1 MSLGLFKKSIATKLI
16 LYVGSAI
23 TIVLL
28 LQAYININRFE
39 QLVTPLIIRDLD
51 NALARSHMVFES
63 LSEQIIEDAQV
74 ITSHNALSNYIDY
87 EQLDD
92 TKGMNEELVTLEQF
106 LISLTASKSHYLNI
120 EIFTKGGSIIRINM
134 GEVAES
140 AYRVTPRFIF
150 SDKAKIDSYY
160 TTTVNHKVLYTL
172 KYKFSMSG
180 AFTEDEVAGAIY
192 IVRDASS
199 VLNELVEELQGLNM
213 HLTVMTGEVL
223 IAGEFKDKNWLS
235 RDFHD
240 ADSNLTIS
248 VGISE
253 ENAFLFVHEMQRSII
268 VLAISLIL
276 VLGISQFFTITQ
288 VIAKPLKNLIDFM
301 NKQALGKA
309 PASVRYQTK
318 RTDEIGLFAQGLNN
332 MLEQIHTRQTALSA
346 SEERL
351 ALALWG
357 SGEGMWEFSV
367 SESKILLV
375 EESCEILSIETS
387 PTKLSQA
394 EFVSKIHVDDRENVN
409 AHFEFFKVGT
419 PDLFEIEFR
428 VFVGDKLKW
437 LKMKGRVTKQE
448 SELSYQALI
457 VGTLMDISDQRE
469 AEKEIRLY
477 AKAFDSS
484 ASAIV
489 ILDKT
494 LVVLA
499 VNEAFKETTGS
510 NLNDVVGRIPDF
522 IINHTHSSFDIKEFT
537 HEIQNNGKWQNEL
550 IGMKKNG
557 ERFVKDISINAIVD
571 NNGTPTH
578 YVCAFNDIT
587 HKKKSE
593 KDLWT
598 MANHDILTGLP
609 NRGYFRKSLDSA
621 IVKAKNEGASLALF
635 FIDLDRFKQ
644 VNDTLGHESGDHLL
658 KKVGATLVKLARKTD
673 YAARLG
679 GDEFALIIENV
690 ANKVN
695 VERIAMDLV
704 KQFDKGLIVNEKDS
718 GVGVSIGISLYPEN
732 ANNADELVHYAD
744 TAMYFSKTTG
754 SNLFHFFEPSMSDHV
769 NRRNLIEK
777 ELREALRE
785 DKLSLYFQ
793 PQINITSGAVVSFEA
808 LSRWFHPTLG
818 TISPEEFIPIAEDA
832 GLIVDLGKQVLRKA
846 CQQVKQWHEHGFSSI
861 KIAINV
867 SIKQFM
873 LSDVTYDLSNILNQ
887 VNLDARY
894 IELELTESLF
904 VDEAEN
910 VINTLKKLK
919 QLGVSLSIDDF
930 GTGYSSLSYL
940 NKFPLD
946 VLKIDKSFVSQLSS
960 DKTGM
965 AITQSIVAIA
975 HALDLEIVAEG
986 VETDEQL
993 SILGKM
999 GCQYVQGYLYG
1010 PPISSE
1016 DSINYLEQ
1024 SNLFE
1029 PS

>member
-1 MSLGLFKKSIATKLI
+1 MSLELFRKSIATKLI

-23 TIVLL
+23 TVVLL
-28 LQAYININRFE
+28 LQAYINIKRFE
-39 QLVTPLIIRDLD
+39 HLVTPLIFRDLD
-51 NALARSHMVFES
+51 NALARSHMVFQS
-63 LSEQIIEDAQV
+63 LAEQITEDAQV
-74 ITSHNALSNYIDY
+74 IKSHNALSNYIDY

-92 TKGMNEELVTLEQF
+92 SKGMNEELVNLEQF
-106 LISLTASKSHYLNI
+106 LISLNASKSHYLNI
-120 EIFTKGGSIIRINM
+120 EVFTKRGSIIRIDN
-134 GEVAES
+134 GEVVDS
-140 AYRVTPRFIF
+140 VYRLSPNFIF
-150 SDKAKIDSYY
+150 NEQAKLDSYY
-160 TTTVNHKVLYTL
+160 TIGVNKEVLYTL

-199 VLNELVEELQGLNM
+199 VLQELVEELQGLNM
-213 HLTVMTGEVL
+213 HLTVMDGEVL
-223 IAGEFKDKNWLS
+223 IGGEPIDNNWLS
-235 RDFHD
+235 RELYCP
-240 ADSNLTIS
+240 DSNLTIS

-253 ENAFLFVHEMQRSII
+253 DNAFLFVHEMQRSII
-268 VLAISLIL
+268 ILTISLIL
-276 VLGISQFFTITQ
+276 VLGLSQFFTITQ
-288 VIAKPLKNLIDFM
+288 VIAKPLKSLIDFM
-301 NKQALGKA
+301 NKQAVGDT
-309 PASVRYQTK
+309 PASIQYQST

-332 MLEQIHTRQTALSA
+332 MLDQINTRQTALSA

-367 SESKILLV
+367 SESTILLV

-387 PTKLSQA
+387 PIKLSQ
-394 EFVSKIHVDDRENVN
+394 EQFISKIHEDDREGVNVY
-409 AHFEFFKVGT
+409 FKSFKQVT
-419 PDLFEIEFR
+419 SDLFEIEFR
-428 VFVGDKLKW
+428 ILVGDKFKW
-437 LKMKGRVTKQE
+437 LKMKGRVTEQG
-448 SELSYQALI
+448 SVASSDAMI
-457 VGTLMDISDQRE
+457 VGTLMDVSDQRE

-499 VNEAFKETTGS
+499 VNVAFEETTGY
-510 NLNDVVGRIPDF
+510 NLSDVVGRVPDF
-522 IINHTHSSFDIKEFT
+522 IIHHTHSSFDLKEFT

-557 ERFVKDISINAIVD
+557 ERFVKDISINAILD
-571 NNGTPTH
+571 NNGSPTH

-621 IVKAKNEGASLALF
+621 ISKAKNEGASLALF

-644 VNDTLGHESGDHLL
+644 VNDTLGHESGDRLL

-679 GDEFALIIENV
+679 GDEFAIIIENV
-690 ANKVN
+690 TSKVN
-695 VERIAMDLV
+695 VERIAVELV

-718 GVGVSIGISLYPEN
+718 GVGVSIGISLYPDN

-793 PQINITSGAVVSFEA
+793 PQINIITGAVVSFEA

-832 GLIVDLGKQVLRKA
+832 GLIVDLGKQVLKKA
-846 CQQVKQWHEHGFSSI
+846 CQQVKRWHEHGFSSI

-887 VNLDARY
+887 VDLSARY

-930 GTGYSSLSYL
+930 GT
-940 NKFPLD
+940 
-946 VLKIDKSFVSQLSS
+946 
-960 DKTGM
+960 
-965 AITQSIVAIA
+965 
-975 HALDLEIVAEG
+975 
-986 VETDEQL
+986 
-993 SILGKM
+993 
-999 GCQYVQGYLYG
+999 
-1010 PPISSE
+1010 
-1016 DSINYLEQ
+1016 
-1024 SNLFE
+1024 
-1029 PS
+1029 

>member
-39 QLVTPLIIRDLD
+39 QLVTPLIVRDLD
-51 NALARSHMVFES
+51 NALARSQMVFES

-87 EQLDD
+87 ELLDD

-106 LISLTASKSHYLNI
+106 LISLNASKSHYLNI
-120 EIFTKGGSIIRINM
+120 EIFTKRRSIIRINN

-140 AYRVTPRFIF
+140 TYSVTPRFIF
-150 SDKAKIDSYY
+150 IDKAKFDSYY
-160 TTTVNHKVLYTL
+160 TTSINHNVLYTL

-180 AFTEDEVAGAIY
+180 TFAEEGVVGAIY

-199 VLNELVEELQGLNM
+199 VLQELVEELQGLNM
-213 HLTVMTGEVL
+213 QLTVMAGNVL
-223 IAGEFKDKNWLS
+223 IAGDPIDRDWLS
-235 RDFHD
+235 RELHD
-240 ADSNLTIS
+240 PDSNLTIS

-253 ENAFLFVHEMQRSII
+253 ENAFLFVHEMHRSII

-288 VIAKPLKNLIDFM
+288 VIAKPLKSLIDFM
-301 NKQALGKA
+301 NKQALGKV
-309 PASVRYQTK
+309 PASIRYQTE

-332 MLEQIHTRQTALSA
+332 MLEQIHTRQTALSV

-367 SESKILLV
+367 SDSTILLV
-375 EESCEILSIETS
+375 EESCEILSIEMS
-387 PTKLSQA
+387 PIKLSLA
-394 EFVSKIHVDDRENVN
+394 EFISKIHEDDRANVN
-409 AHFEFFKVGT
+409 AYFKDFKMEAS
-419 PDLFEIEFR
+419 DLFEIEFR
-428 VFVGDKLKW
+428 VFVSDNLKW
-437 LKMKGRVTKQE
+437 LKMKGRVTKQGD
-448 SELSYQALI
+448 ELSNDNLI

-510 NLNDVVGRIPDF
+510 NLSDVVGRIPDF
-522 IINHTHSSFDIKEFT
+522 IINHSHSSFDIKEFT

-557 ERFVKDISINAIVD
+557 ERFIKDISINAILD
-571 NNGTPTH
+571 TNGAPTH

-621 IVKAKNEGASLALF
+621 IVKAKNEGESLALF

-644 VNDTLGHESGDHLL
+644 VNDTLGHESGDQLL
-658 KKVGATLVKLARKTD
+658 RKVGATLVKLARKTD

-679 GDEFALIIENV
+679 GDEFAIIIENV

-704 KQFDKGLIVNEKDS
+704 KQFDKGLIVNDKDS

-732 ANNADELVHYAD
+732 AKTADELVHYAD

-769 NRRNLIEK
+769 NRRNLVEK
-777 ELREALRE
+777 ELREALKE

-793 PQINITSGAVVSFEA
+793 PQISITTGVVVSFEA

-818 TISPEEFIPIAEDA
+818 TISPDEFIPIAEDA
-832 GLIVDLGKQVLRKA
+832 GLIVDLGKQVLKKA
-846 CQQVKQWHEHGFSSI
+846 CQQVKQWHEHGFSTI

-904 VDEAEN
+904 VDEAET

-946 VLKIDKSFVSQLSS
+946 VLKIDKSFVNQLSS

-986 VETDEQL
+986 VETEEQL
-993 SILGKM
+993 SILDKM
-999 GCQYVQGYLYG
+999 GCHYVQGYLYG

-1016 DSINYLEQ
+1016 ESFDFLEH

-1029 PS
+1029 HP